1 MSWLITGSQKVNWDP
16 SLITTALWLD
26 AADASTL
33 TIESGAIS
41 QWNDKSGNGRHAS
54 QATPGARP
62 VLANSFV
69 TFDGTNDFMRN
80 TNAEILE
87 NNASTFTAY
96 IVNKLQ
102 DTTNSRFYFLYGT
115 DSNRHICHQSLDNN
129 EYWYA
134 SQGNGDYATLTKNID
149 TAIRGWVF
157 DGSLSGNSNR
167 LKVYRN
173 GGQLSPGYAGTVSNN
188 FGTLT
193 HGFYLSSRSN
203 GAVIAQELGE
213 IVITRSALDTTTR
226 QKLEGYL
233 AHKWGLTANL
243 PGDHPFKVNP
253 PAP

>member
-1 MSWLITGSQKVNWDP
+1 
-16 SLITTALWLD
+16 
-26 AADASTL
+26 
-33 TIESGAIS
+33 
-41 QWNDKSGNGRHAS
+41 
-54 QATPGARP
+54 
-62 VLANSFV
+62 
-69 TFDGTNDFMRN
+69 
-80 TNAEILE
+80 
-87 NNASTFTAY
+87 
-96 IVNKLQ
+96 
-102 DTTNSRFYFLYGT
+102 LYGT
-115 DSNRHICHQSLDNN
+115 DSNRHISHQSLDNN
-129 EYWYA
+129 EFWYA
-134 SQGNGDYATLTKNID
+134 SQGNGDFATLTKNID

-173 GGQLSPGYAGTVSNN
+173 GGQLSPSYEGTVSNN

-193 HGFYLSSRSN
+193 HGFYLSSRSS